1 MGKMTTAVGQYK
13 KPKSGEQFDKLLKAW
28 QRGEDVAWADLM
40 AAWVKAPTAPVT
52 REVIEK
58 VINELEHERTGMN
71 GRNG

>member
-1 MGKMTTAVGQYK
+1 MGKTTTAVGHYK
-13 KPKSGEQFDKLLKAW
+13 KPKSAAQFEKLLKAW

-52 REVIEK
+52 REMIKK
-58 VINELEHERTGMN
+58 VINGLENERTGMN